1 MWENKEMKK
10 KQQTTEREIEKK
22 LLASFY
28 HKNHAA
34 LFIAGFT
41 AVLGGICAVSVSWL
55 MQQLIDTASGL
66 ENSRPLSHLA
76 LLSCWLLAFL
86 LVCLLLDYWSK
97 PRFIR
102 RAMRQYREEAFD
114 KITEKNISS
123 FRKESTATYLSALT
137 NDATAIEAGY
147 LTGTLDMINQV
158 VNFIGAFALML
169 FYSPLMTLIAIGITV
184 VPLIASLLTGS
195 RLAPAEQKVSERNQ
209 EFTAT
214 LSDCLN
220 GFSVVKSFHAEAE
233 ISSLFSAKNADLEQ
247 HKYKRLRIRSMVGI
261 IGNMTGIGAQL
272 GVFVVGA
279 WLAVTGRGLTAGIV
293 IAFVNLMNN
302 VLNPIGSLPQLIA
315 GRKASRALIEKLAK
329 ALADSG
335 ETGGAVKLSP
345 LGKGISVENVS
356 FGYEADNDILKDISA
371 TFEAGRSYAIVGASG
386 SGKSTLLNLLMAGS
400 PDYRGAIH
408 FDDTE
413 LREADTDSLY
423 ELLSVIQ
430 QNVFVFDAS
439 IRDNV
444 TMFKDFPKEEL
455 EEAISHAHLSGLL
468 AERGDDY
475 RCGENGCNLSGG
487 EKQRISI
494 ARSLLRRSS
503 VLLVDEATAALDA
516 ETAHR
521 VSEDILDLD
530 GVTRIVVTHSL
541 EESLLRRYDGILV
554 LRGGRIEETGTF
566 DELMARR
573 GYFHALYSVAQ

>member
-1 MWENKEMKK
+1 MSKTQSTPEQEIKK
-10 KQQTTEREIEKK
+10 S
-22 LLASFY
+22 LLDSFY
-28 HKNHAA
+28 RKNHTA

-66 ENSRPLSHLA
+66 EGSRPLSWLA
-76 LLSCWLLAFL
+76 LLSAGMLAFL
-86 LVCLLLDYWSK
+86 LVCFLLDYFTK

-102 RAMRQYREEAFD
+102 RAMRQYRETAFRR
-114 KITEKNISS
+114 ITEKNISS

-158 VNFIGAFALML
+158 VNFLGAFALML
-169 FYSPLMTLIAIGITV
+169 FYSPLMTLIAIGITI
-184 VPLIASLLTGS
+184 VPLIGSLLTGS
-195 RLAPAEQKVSERNQ
+195 RLAPAEEKVSARNQ
-209 EFTAT
+209 EFTVT

-220 GFSVVKSFHAEAE
+220 GFSVVKSFHAEDE
-233 ISSLFSAKNADLEQ
+233 ITSLFSSKNA
-247 HKYKRLRIRSMVGI
+247 
-261 IGNMTGIGAQL
+261 
-272 GVFVVGA
+272 A

-302 VLNPIGSLPQLIA
+302 VLNPIGTLPQLIA
-315 GRKASRALIEKLAK
+315 GRKASLALVEKLAK

-335 ETGGAVKLSP
+335 NTGGAVKLSP
-345 LGKGISVENVS
+345 LHKGISVDNVS
-356 FGYEADNDILKDISA
+356 FGYEAGNDILKGVSA
-371 TFEAGRSYAIVGASG
+371 NFEAGHSYAIVGASG

-400 PDYRGAIH
+400 PDYRGDIR
-408 FDDTE
+408 FDDT
-413 LREADTDSLY
+413 ALY

-494 ARSLLRRSS
+494 ARSLLRKSS

-521 VSEDILDLD
+521 VSEDILDLE

-566 DELMARR
+566 DELMERR

>member
-1 MWENKEMKK
+1 MWENKDMNKK
-10 KQQTTEREIEKK
+10 KQTTEQEIEKK

-28 HKNHAA
+28 RKNHAA

-41 AVLGGICAVSVSWL
+41 AVLGGIGAVSVSWL

-66 ENSRPLSHLA
+66 EGSRPLSWLGMLSA
-76 LLSCWLLAFL
+76 LMLAFL
-86 LVCLLLDYWSK
+86 LLCFLLDYWSK

-102 RAMRQYREEAFD
+102 RAMRQYRETAFRR
-114 KITEKNISS
+114 ITEKNISS

-158 VNFIGAFALML
+158 VNFFGAFALML
-169 FYSPLMTLIAIGITV
+169 IYSPLMTLIVIGITV
-184 VPLIASLLTGS
+184 VPLIGSLVTGS

-220 GFSVVKSFHAEAE
+220 GFSVVKSFHAEDE
-233 ISSLFSAKNADLEQ
+233 ITSLFSSKNADLEQ

-261 IGNMTGIGAQL
+261 IGNMTGIAAQL
-272 GVFVVGA
+272 GVFIVGS

-302 VLNPIGSLPQLIA
+302 VLNPIGTLPQLFA
-315 GRKASRALIEKLAK
+315 GRKASLALIEKLAK

-335 ETGGAVKLSP
+335 NTGGAEKLSP
-345 LGKGISVENVS
+345 LHKGISLDNVS
-356 FGYEADNDILKDISA
+356 FGYEAENDILKGVSA
-371 TFEAGRSYAIVGASG
+371 NFEAGHSYAIVGASG

-400 PDYRGAIH
+400 PDYRGDIR

-413 LREADTDSLY
+413 LRAADTDSLY

-494 ARSLLRRSS
+494 ARSLLRQSS

-521 VSEDILDLD
+521 VSEDILDLE

>member
-1 MWENKEMKK
+1 M
-10 KQQTTEREIEKK
+10 
-22 LLASFY
+22 
-28 HKNHAA
+28 
-34 LFIAGFT
+34 
-41 AVLGGICAVSVSWL
+41 
-55 MQQLIDTASGL
+55 
-66 ENSRPLSHLA
+66 P
-76 LLSCWLLAFL
+76 
-86 LVCLLLDYWSK
+86 
-97 PRFIR
+97 
-102 RAMRQYREEAFD
+102 
-114 KITEKNISS
+114 
-123 FRKESTATYLSALT
+123 
-137 NDATAIEAGY
+137 
-147 LTGTLDMINQV
+147 
-158 VNFIGAFALML
+158 
-169 FYSPLMTLIAIGITV
+169 SPLMTLIAIGITV
-184 VPLIASLLTGS
+184 VPLIGSLLTGS
-195 RLAPAEQKVSERNQ
+195 RLAPAEEKVSSRNQ

-220 GFSVVKSFHAEAE
+220 GFSVVKSFHAEDE
-233 ISSLFSAKNADLEQ
+233 ITSLFSSKNADLEQ

-261 IGNMTGIGAQL
+261 IGNMTGIAAQL
-272 GVFVVGA
+272 GVFIVGA

-302 VLNPIGSLPQLIA
+302 VLNPIGTLPQLIA
-315 GRKASRALIEKLAK
+315 GRKASLALVEKLAK

-335 ETGGAVKLSP
+335 NTGGAVKLSP
-345 LGKGISVENVS
+345 LHKGISVDNVS
-356 FGYEADNDILKDISA
+356 FGYEAGNDILKGVYA
-371 TFEAGRSYAIVGASG
+371 NFEAGHSYAIVGASG

-400 PDYRGAIH
+400 PDYRGDIR

-413 LREADTDSLY
+413 LHEADTDSLY

-494 ARSLLRRSS
+494 ARSLLRKSS

-521 VSEDILDLD
+521 VSEDILDLE

-566 DELMARR
+566 DELMERR